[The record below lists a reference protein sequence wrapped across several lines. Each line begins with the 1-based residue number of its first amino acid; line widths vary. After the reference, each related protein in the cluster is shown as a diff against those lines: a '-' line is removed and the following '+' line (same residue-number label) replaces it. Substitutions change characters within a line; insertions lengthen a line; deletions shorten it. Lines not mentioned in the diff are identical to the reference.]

1 MKNVL
6 VTGCSRGLGATIVDE
21 LVSRSCNVVPHFRT
35 SGSYINYEKTP
46 NIVLGDINE
55 ELTRSQ
61 ISDSLKKHDIDVF
74 INNASIYKKS
84 LLTEHSE
91 QDIIKIINTNL
102 ISQILIIQMVY
113 KWFQEKGSGLIIN
126 INSVAGQQP
135 APGESIYAATK
146 FGLRGFSQSLQ
157 VESISSNIKIV
168 DIYPGAMKTDMTIDR
183 EDHDQL
189 IDPLEVTD
197 IVCDTVLSDK
207 ATSLTTEIV
216 VRKFISKEL
225 AK

>member
-1 MKNVL
+1 MRCKMKNVL

-91 QDIIKIINTNL
+91 QDIIKIINTKKYQT
-102 ISQILIIQMVY
+102 S
-113 KWFQEKGSGLIIN
+113 
-126 INSVAGQQP
+126 SV
-135 APGESIYAATK
+135 
-146 FGLRGFSQSLQ
+146 
-157 VESISSNIKIV
+157 
-168 DIYPGAMKTDMTIDR
+168 
-183 EDHDQL
+183 
-189 IDPLEVTD
+189 
-197 IVCDTVLSDK
+197 
-207 ATSLTTEIV
+207 
-216 VRKFISKEL
+216 
-225 AK
+225 